1 MENPYF
7 KSIGY
12 TIQFWENCH
21 LIEKVNSANE
31 GMDTISKSQESSVK
45 SRKELAT
52 KTKEIRNIPANERMN
67 YMKGLLKLYQDEIDK
82 LTIRSQYLQCVSINH
97 RFAENLLSSCVADLK
112 NIPDPLSV
120 LRESKAIYERYVSL
134 LEASE
139 RMDTENNEYI
149 VL

>member
-1 MENPYF
+1 
-7 KSIGY
+7 
-12 TIQFWENCH
+12 
-21 LIEKVNSANE
+21 
-31 GMDTISKSQESSVK
+31 MDTISKSQESSVK

-82 LTIRSQYLQCVSINH
+82 LTIRSQYVSLILIYC
-97 RFAENLLSSCVADLK
+97 RFAENLLSSCIADLK
-112 NIPDPLSV
+112 NIPDPLSI

-139 RMDTENNEYI
+139 RMDTENNTYF
-149 VL
+149 LFLKLGDK